1 MEKKIKIENKI
12 KSNNNN
18 DLNNIIENEEVVM
31 NGEFIS
37 TYFAWVEPDIQKEIA
52 NRLNDVTKNN

>member
-12 KSNNNN
+12 ELNKNN
-18 DLNNIIENEEVVM
+18 LNNIIEDEEVVM

-37 TYFAWVEPDIQKEIA
+37 TYFAWVEPDVQKERA
-52 NRLNDVTKNN
+52 NKLNDITKNK